1 MHANRFVALARLANL
16 KKTADLARLAQISA
30 RLQSVQNLYEQTEA
44 ALDRQTDLAQRS
56 PEPQLWQVLEAHAIL
71 ARQMLMR
78 VATDIDKINAEREAQ
93 RQICAASFGRA
104 QVLDQ
109 IRDRQPQRPRT
120 F

>member
-1 MHANRFVALARLANL
+1 MHANRFAALARLANL

-30 RLQSVQNLYEQTEA
+30 RLQSVQNLYEQTET

-56 PEPQLWQVLEAHAIL
+56 PDPQLWHVLDAHAML
-71 ARQMLMR
+71 ARQTLTR
-78 VATDIDKINAEREAQ
+78 LAADIDRINAEREAQ
-93 RQICAASFGRA
+93 RQICAGSFGRA

-109 IRDRQPQRPRT
+109 IRDRQSRRPRT